1 MSNLQRDVYLR
12 SDIGN
17 ALEAI
22 KHTNDA
28 AMRRIQS
35 TEGAAYRDGF
45 NDALNA
51 VAIAFNLRTRDNV
64 QVIEVE
70 PSKRGRLNG

>member
-12 SDIGN
+12 SDIEN

-22 KHTNDA
+22 RHTNEQ

-35 TEGAAYRDGF
+35 VEGSAYREGF
-45 NDALNA
+45 NDALSA

-64 QVIEVE
+64 QVIEIE